1 MNLWYMKN
9 QGILLLCFSFISVDV
24 IKNKKS
30 STGEGRVYLIHN
42 SMFIVHHLR
51 KSRQWG
57 LARLV
62 TPHPHQGL
70 KQMKAYMLLTCV
82 GSALVVHFY
91 RAQALLPRNGAV
103 YSELSS
109 PTSIKIIPYRHA
121 HKPTEYWQSPTKL
134 SSQVM
139 LSCVQL
145 F

>member
-1 MNLWYMKN
+1 M
-9 QGILLLCFSFISVDV
+9 
-24 IKNKKS
+24 
-30 STGEGRVYLIHN
+30 
-42 SMFIVHHLR
+42 
-51 KSRQWG
+51 G

-121 HKPTEYWQSPTKL
+121 HKPT
-134 SSQVM
+134 
-139 LSCVQL
+139 
-145 F
+145 